1 MRIYTRTGDAG
12 ETALFGGGRIPK
24 SDPRVAAYGEIDE
37 LSAWIGVARAHDP
50 GAGVDAALGRV
61 QEELFVVGAILAT
74 PNPARRKGGKF
85 ELPAERAAALER
97 EIDAWETELPPLA
110 AFVVP
115 GGTPAAAFLHAAR
128 AVCRR
133 AERSIVALHADDLP
147 PTLLPYVNRL
157 SDWLFV
163 AARRIQREAGVEE
176 TTW

>member
-1 MRIYTRTGDAG
+1 MKIYTKTGDAG
-12 ETALFGGGRIPK
+12 ETGLFGGGRIYK
-24 SDPRVAAYGEIDE
+24 SDPRVAAYGDVDE

-50 GAGVDAALGRV
+50 GADVDAALGRV

-74 PNPARRKGGKF
+74 PKPARRKGVKF
-85 ELPAERAAALER
+85 ELPPERALQLEG
-97 EIDAWETELPPLA
+97 EIDAWEAELPPLT
-110 AFVVP
+110 AFIVP
-115 GGTPAAAFLHAAR
+115 GGRPAAAFLHAAR

-133 AERSIVALHADDLP
+133 AERAIVALHADDLP

-163 AARRIQREAGVEE
+163 AARRVQRQAGGEE